1 MNFWENRVLF
11 IDGEA
16 IVIDKPAGL
25 AVHPGARTPESLE
38 DYLHHLRF
46 GFRRLPLPVHRLDR
60 DTSGCLLLARN
71 PKAHKAFQRAFE
83 EKKVAKTY
91 VAVLD
96 GVPEAEAGTVD
107 MALGKTSTAE
117 EGWRMVP
124 DPAGKAAVTHWR
136 VARGPRRPRGR
147 RCSRRRPG
155 APTRSASTPPPG
167 IGIPIAGD
175 PVYGAGKGP
184 MLLHALSL
192 AVERGGKPPVEATA
206 PLPPTFVNAG
216 LRRCPLS
223 SPKTRSRSASWP
235 PPGRAGR
242 TSTRSRPPA
251 SCAATSSGSASR
263 PTSMRG

>member
-1 MNFWENRVLF
+1 MSYWESRVLF

-46 GFRRLPLPVHRLDR
+46 GFRRRPLPVHRLDR

-83 EKKVAKTY
+83 EKRVAKTY

-96 GVPEAEAGTVD
+96 GVPEAQEGIVD
-107 MALGKTSTAE
+107 LALGKISTAE

-124 DPAGKAAVTHWR
+124 DAAGRPSVTHWR
-136 VARGPRRPRGR
+136 VAAVREGR
-147 RCSRRRPG
+147 AILVFSPETGRTHQIRVH
-155 APTRSASTPPPG
+155 AASG
-167 IGIPIAGD
+167 VGIPIVGD

-192 AVERGGKPPVEATA
+192 RVERGSKPPVEARA

-216 LRRCPLS
+216 YGDVL
-223 SPKTRSRSASWP
+223 
-235 PPGRAGR
+235 
-242 TSTRSRPPA
+242 
-251 SCAATSSGSASR
+251 
-263 PTSMRG
+263 

>member
-1 MNFWENRVLF
+1 MLLRRHASGTAAAMDFWENRVLF

-38 DYLHHLRF
+38 AYLHHLRF
-46 GFRRLPLPVHRLDR
+46 GFKRLPLPVHRLDR

-96 GVPEAEAGTVD
+96 GVPDEEAGTVD

-117 EGWRMVP
+117 DGWRMVP
-124 DPAGKAAVTHWR
+124 EPAGKAAVTHWR
-136 VARGPRRPRGR
+136 VAAVRDGR
-147 RCSRRRPG
+147 
-155 APTRSASTPPPG
+155 AILVFTPETGRTHQIRVHAAAG
-167 IGIPIAGD
+167 IGIAIVGD

-184 MLLHALSL
+184 LLLHALSL
-192 AVERGGKPPVEATA
+192 TVERGAKPPIEANA

-216 LRRCPLS
+216 LGDVL
-223 SPKTRSRSASWP
+223 
-235 PPGRAGR
+235 
-242 TSTRSRPPA
+242 
-251 SCAATSSGSASR
+251 
-263 PTSMRG
+263 

>member
-1 MNFWENRVLF
+1 MNVWEKKVLL

-25 AVHPGARTPESLE
+25 AVHPGPRTSESLE

-46 GFRRLPLPVHRLDR
+46 GFRRLPVPVHRLDR

-71 PKAHKAFQRAFE
+71 PKALKAFQRAFE
-83 EKKVAKTY
+83 ERKVAKTY

-96 GVPEAEAGTVD
+96 GVPEGEAGTVD

-117 EGWRMVP
+117 AGWRMVD

-136 VARGPRRPRGR
+136 VAAVRDGR
-147 RCSRRRPG
+147 AVVLFEPETGRTHQIRIH
-155 APTRSASTPPPG
+155 AAAG
-167 IGIPIAGD
+167 IGVPIVGD
-175 PVYGAGKGP
+175 PVYGTGKGP

-192 AVERGGKPPVEATA
+192 KVARDGRPAIEATA

-216 LRRCPLS
+216 L
-223 SPKTRSRSASWP
+223 
-235 PPGRAGR
+235 GDVV
-242 TSTRSRPPA
+242 
-251 SCAATSSGSASR
+251 
-263 PTSMRG
+263 